1 MSILVVED
9 LGKSYS
15 GFQAVRNV
23 SFTLEAG
30 EMVAL
35 IGPNGAGKSTCFN
48 MIDGQLAPTT
58 GRIAIF
64 GEDTAGMTPGDI
76 WRLGVGRTFQV
87 AATFSSMTVEENVQ
101 MALISHDPRPWP
113 ALRWAARYHVA
124 AAERLLDL
132 VGMAD
137 QAQRGC
143 GELAYGDLKRLELA
157 IALANEP
164 KLLLMDEPAAGM
176 APRERRAL
184 MGLTANIARERTI
197 GVLFTEHD
205 MDVVFGH
212 ADRVLVLN
220 RGNADRRGHPRRGP
234 RQFGGSG
241 GLSGRG
247 LSLWS
252 PSLSA
257 AKLSVAELNAAY
269 GRAQVLFDVSLE
281 IEAGE
286 AVALLGRNGAG
297 KSTPVPRDPRAYRLA
312 AAARSSLTARTFRTI
327 PPYEIVRRGLG
338 YVPEDRRIFSDLTVE
353 ENLLVGRQPPRP
365 DSPTWTPERLFA
377 IFPNLRELRRRA
389 GGRIVGRRA
398 ADAHH
403 CAHANGQSL
412 ASACSTSRPKAS
424 PRASSSK

>member
-15 GFQAVRNV
+15 GFQAVRSV
-23 SFTLEAG
+23 SFTLEAD

-64 GEDTAGMTPGDI
+64 GRNTAGMTPGDI

-101 MALISHDPRPWP
+101 MALISHHPRPWP

-124 AAERLLDL
+124 EAERLLDV
-132 VGMAD
+132 VGMAN
-137 QAQRGC
+137 QAQRSC

-157 IALANEP
+157 IALANDP

-176 APRERRAL
+176 APRERHAL
-184 MGLTANIARERTI
+184 MGLTANIARERRI

-220 RGNADRRGHPRRGP
+220 RGTVIAEGAP
-234 RQFGGSG
+234 
-241 GLSGRG
+241 
-247 LSLWS
+247 
-252 PSLSA
+252 A
-257 AKLSVAELNAAY
+257 AV
-269 GRAQVLFDVSLE
+269 RANSEVREVYL
-281 IEAGE
+281 
-286 AVALLGRNGAG
+286 GAG
-297 KSTPVPRDPRAYRLA
+297 
-312 AAARSSLTARTFRTI
+312 SLYGA
-327 PPYEIVRRGLG
+327 
-338 YVPEDRRIFSDLTVE
+338 
-353 ENLLVGRQPPRP
+353 
-365 DSPTWTPERLFA
+365 
-377 IFPNLRELRRRA
+377 LR
-389 GGRIVGRRA
+389 
-398 ADAHH
+398 
-403 CAHANGQSL
+403 
-412 ASACSTSRPKAS
+412 
-424 PRASSSK
+424 